1 MDRPIERRIGK
12 RRAWAFVICMLCAGV
27 LAGCAGT
34 GASSGAAEGTASS
47 GLVPVDLVWYYPQYG
62 ANPDQQLVNDAVN
75 EITRNKINA
84 TVDLRPIDF
93 ANYEQKLNTIVAS
106 SEPMDILWT
115 SNWLFQWSTNAK
127 KGVFRPIDDL
137 LGQYGGQLLA
147 SMDEKYWNGGKLGG
161 KTYAVPNYQI
171 SAMRPSLVI
180 QKRFLDKYKLDVG
193 KLKRIEDIEPFLKQI
208 KEGEKGVVPF
218 GTTRGFYTNLLY
230 GIDWNVPVYRNDP
243 TPTVLPD
250 VTAEMR
256 ANFVLMHDWYT
267 KGYINEDAAT
277 LKDAAQAYNNGNTA
291 VWFDITGKPG
301 SEVEFK
307 AADGGYDV
315 QLVPVAGSVFVGA
328 GNSMNAI
335 SRTSAHPERALML
348 LELVNT
354 DKQLYNLLVYGI
366 EGKHYTKTTGNFI
379 RTNPDSGYF
388 TNTDWV
394 FGDIRNEYLPEGSPP
409 GKIEDTIRANEEA
422 AVSAFDGFEFDPD
435 AVKTEIANVRAV
447 NDEYYP
453 ALATGTIDP
462 ARFLAEYEDKLAK
475 AGAGVIVQEKQKSWT
490 LG

>member
-1 MDRPIERRIGK
+1 M
-12 RRAWAFVICMLCAGV
+12 
-27 LAGCAGT
+27 
-34 GASSGAAEGTASS
+34 
-47 GLVPVDLVWYYPQYG
+47 
-62 ANPDQQLVNDAVN
+62 
-75 EITRNKINA
+75 
-84 TVDLRPIDF
+84 
-93 ANYEQKLNTIVAS
+93 
-106 SEPMDILWT
+106 
-115 SNWLFQWSTNAK
+115 
-127 KGVFRPIDDL
+127 FRPIDDL

-475 AGAGVIVQEKQKSWT
+475 AGAGVIVQEKQKQLDAW
-490 LG
+490 LKAKGKK